1 MIELVEEA
9 LNKLKPLIAEF
20 VNEPINNHNGPFTIK
35 NTFIISPGINGR
47 APEPDKHKELIKL
60 VVDAVN
66 DFTSKLALPA
76 RNDDE
81 KSIKENKCVIA
92 YSMFDKDLTKFKLAE
107 PYLPGN
113 YIWSANVP
121 SQLQIE
127 LSRIHDGLKSSK
139 TALETANSSLVK
151 KLELNQRKI
160 LKEAEEAKAENM
172 KLREEISS
180 LRTRPP
186 SSAFTTPRNS
196 PPGGN
201 KKGLREN
208 NQQGLFAEQ
217 KPAPK
222 PAQPKTD
229 IEYLRTYFGETQA
242 KVLSILFKF
251 SRIQQLKKSALDAY
265 LTRIIEYTK
274 PLPLNF
280 ADQFKVE
287 GINDVEYQPLLQEL
301 VGLIKFDNQPGQ
313 HEAEMNQ
320 IHARNEKTLKSYTH
334 LTNEYIILDKY
345 KKFLVRPNKFC
356 SLTKEFV
363 PDLHNILTILSDEMV
378 KHTNVSD
385 ELARQ
390 QNCTD
395 AQALK
400 RQLRQTLAKDDKDI
414 YGLPAN
420 GVAPTP
426 VNGM

>member
-20 VNEPINNHNGPFTIK
+20 VNEPIMHNGQFTIRD
-35 NTFIISPGINGR
+35 TFKISPSINGR

-66 DFTSKLALPA
+66 DFTAKLALPA
-76 RNDDE
+76 RNEDE

-139 TALETANSSLVK
+139 TALETANSSLLK
-151 KLELNQRKI
+151 KLELNQKRI
-160 LKEAEEAKAENM
+160 QKEAEEAKAENIRL
-172 KLREEISS
+172 KEEISS

-196 PPGGN
+196 PPG
-201 KKGLREN
+201 KKVVREN

-222 PAQPKTD
+222 PAQPKND
-229 IEYLRTYFGETQA
+229 IEYLRTYFGDTQA
-242 KVLSILFKF
+242 KVLGILFKF
-251 SRIQQLKKSALDAY
+251 SRIQQLKQLALDAY
-265 LTRIIEYTK
+265 LKRIIEYTK
-274 PLPLNF
+274 PLPPNF

-287 GINDVEYQPLLQEL
+287 GITEAEYQPMLQQL
-301 VGLIKFDNQPGQ
+301 VGLVQFDNQPGQ

-320 IHARNEKTLKSYTH
+320 IHARNEKTLKSLTH
-334 LTNEYIILDKY
+334 LTNEYIILDRY
-345 KKFLVRPNKFC
+345 KKFLIRPNRFC
-356 SLTKEFV
+356 PFAKEFV
-363 PDLHNILTILSDEMV
+363 PDLQNIINILSDEMV

-395 AQALK
+395 AQALR
-400 RQLRQTLAKDDKDI
+400 RQLRQTLVKDDRE
-414 YGLPAN
+414 LFEQPAN